1 MGSSYSCGHCRYCS
15 LEILPASASYHFILL
30 LLPLMLLLHALK
42 IKKNKIMLLV
52 TFAMI
57 GFLPQWIQ
65 DHLTPGPL
73 GSFTRLLLVTVF
85 FILSLVVVRRKPEM
99 KASSPGSCRHPGFL
113 NGLQV
118 FAAGFNYLPDTDLFH
133 ALIVTAARRYRVQV
147 DTGAAGII
155 FV

>member
-1 MGSSYSCGHCRYCS
+1 MAVPIAVAIAGIAAF
-15 LEILPASASYHFILL
+15 EILPASASYHFILL

-85 FILSLVVVRRKPEM
+85 FILSLVVVRRE
-99 KASSPGSCRHPGFL
+99 
-113 NGLQV
+113 
-118 FAAGFNYLPDTDLFH
+118 AGNESKLT
-133 ALIVTAARRYRVQV
+133 R
-147 DTGAAGII
+147 
-155 FV
+155 